1 MFTKDKEIIIA
12 IVTSSS
18 LIFFLVVIIVA
29 AIIKYQGRSRKY
41 MNEMSDLRIKYQEET
56 IKAQIEKEEQT
67 LTRISQ
73 EIHDNIGQ
81 ILSLVKLNLNTL
93 DIEECTGQV
102 KNKIMTS
109 RDLVGKAI
117 VDLRHLS
124 KSLNSIHLSQGY
136 LSESLRGELDIIN
149 KTGLYITQIELSG
162 EEQPF
167 DPQKQLI
174 VFRIAQEAINNI
186 IKHAKASH
194 ISIYLDY
201 CDQLLDLVIVDDGAG
216 FNSEFCHAPDSR
228 QSGTGIGNMQNRAA
242 LIGGSLEIKSIKGEG
257 TSVHLSIP
265 VNSII

>member
-1 MFTKDKEIIIA
+1 MFTQDKEIIIA
-12 IVTSSS
+12 IITSSS

-41 MNEMSDLRIKYQEET
+41 MNEVSDLRIKYQEE
-56 IKAQIEKEEQT
+56 ILKAQIEKEEQT

-93 DIEECTGQV
+93 DIEDCSSPV
-102 KNKIMTS
+102 KDKILTS

-149 KTGLYITQIELSG
+149 KTGLYITRIELSG
-162 EEQPF
+162 EEKPL

-201 CDQLLDLVIVDDGAG
+201 CDQLLYMIIEDDGAG
-216 FNSEFCHAPDSR
+216 FNSDFYGTPASK
-228 QSGTGIGNMQNRAA
+228 QSGTGLGNMENRAT
-242 LIGGSLEIKSIKGEG
+242 LIGGSFKIKSKKGEG

-265 VNSII
+265 VNSFI